1 MIYSTQLSPCSRGT
15 SADAIANSGLQSPGN
30 VCTPVKIGDTF
41 EDLKRKMIPFAVM
54 KAVSNTFNEQGIA
67 MTVRR
72 NSSTPSPSE
81 RESDRRPRS
90 LHSMFDSIAVDEET
104 HTPAEPTT
112 SLPYLTD
119 ESATN
124 GLMIEC
130 IRTLQSADNQDNQE
144 VQNDLLQL
152 QPEDDVHEVQVA
164 QMEQPCDNM
173 GVQINVNIHAQ
184 NPDEVNEVL
193 DIFLN
198 DNSSLKKCCRFI
210 AGEMM
215 RNIIDG
221 AIQKIEM

>member
-1 MIYSTQLSPCSRGT
+1 MIHSTKHFPCSHGT
-15 SADAIANSGLQSPGN
+15 SADAIENNGLHSPGN

-72 NSSTPSPSE
+72 SSSTPSPSE
-81 RESDRRPRS
+81 LESDRRPRS
-90 LHSMFDSIAVDEET
+90 LHSMFDSIAVDEEPQ
-104 HTPAEPTT
+104 TPTEPSTT
-112 SLPYLTD
+112 LPYVTD
-119 ESATN
+119 ETATN

-130 IRTLQSADNQDNQE
+130 IHTLQSADSREVEDNP
-144 VQNDLLQL
+144 VQL
-152 QPEDDVHEVQVA
+152 QPEDDVRGMQVA
-164 QMEQPCDNM
+164 QIEQPSDNM

-198 DNSSLKKCCRFI
+198 DNSSLKKCCRLI

-215 RNIIDG
+215 RNIIEG
-221 AIQKIEM
+221 AVRKSEM